1 MAGPRE
7 ESKLL
12 SLAGEDMDKVPHRV
26 AGKGAEEE
34 GQRDA
39 EEQRQ
44 PPGLLGEGPALVCSG
59 KGFRLM
65 VSFEFSFLIESPICE
80 LQSIL

>member
-1 MAGPRE
+1 
-7 ESKLL
+7 
-12 SLAGEDMDKVPHRV
+12 MDKVPHGV

-39 EEQRQ
+39 GEQGR
-44 PPGLLGEGPALVCSG
+44 PLGLLGEGPALVSSG
-59 KGFRLM
+59 KGFQLM
-65 VSFEFSFLIESPICE
+65 VSFKFSFLIESPICE